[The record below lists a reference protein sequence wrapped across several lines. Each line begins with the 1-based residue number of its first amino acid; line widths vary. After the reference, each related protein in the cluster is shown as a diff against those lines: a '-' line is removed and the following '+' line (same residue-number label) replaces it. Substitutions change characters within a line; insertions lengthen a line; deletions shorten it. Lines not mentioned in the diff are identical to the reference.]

1 MKIAYFDCFAGISGD
16 MTLGALIGVG
26 ADPERLREGLAGLG
40 VGGFSIEIGHRMTGP
55 IEATDVR
62 VVLDDHHHHHHHHH
76 RRLHDIL
83 EMIRGANL
91 SDRVKQ
97 TAERIFRRLA
107 EAEGKVHGSSP
118 EEVHFHEVGAVDA
131 IVDIVGAAICL
142 EMLGWPKVVASPMP
156 TFHGYAKGSH
166 GIFPLPAPATAE
178 ILRGVPW
185 RKLDIEGELV
195 TPTGAAIIREI
206 AGEFGPLP
214 AMTVEGIGY
223 GAGKSDFGIPNALRV
238 MIGEEATAPSNSAE
252 SVTVIETNIDDLN
265 PQFYEIAI
273 EWLFAAGALD
283 VFLTPIQMKKNRPG
297 TLLSVICDPDLAEA
311 VAAVIL
317 AETSTLG
324 VRMSRWERLCL
335 DRRWEEV
342 VTEFGVI
349 RIKIGERDGKEIT
362 ASPEYED
369 CKRAAIE
376 HGAPIRRVHET
387 ALTIYRA
394 GKGTF

>member
-40 VGGFSIEIGHRMTGP
+40 VGGFSIEVGHRMTGP

-62 VVLDDHHHHHHHHH
+62 VILDDHHHHHH

-206 AGEFGPLP
+206 AEGFGPLP

-238 MIGEEATAPSNSAE
+238 MIGEEATTHGDSAE
-252 SVTVIETNIDDLN
+252 CVTVIETNIDDLN

-273 EWLFAAGALD
+273 ERLFAAGALD

-297 TLLSVICDPDLAEA
+297 TLLSVICDPDLTEA

-317 AETSTLG
+317 AETSTFG
-324 VRMSRWERLCL
+324 VRISQWERLCL

-342 VTEFGVI
+342 VTKFGVI

-376 HGAPIRRVHET
+376 HGTPVRRVHET
-387 ALTIYRA
+387 ALTVYRA

>member
-40 VGGFSIEIGHRMTGP
+40 VGGFSIEVGHRMTGP

-62 VVLDDHHHHHHHHH
+62 VILDNHHHHHH

-83 EMIRGANL
+83 EMIRGAKL
-91 SDRVKQ
+91 SEPVKQ
-97 TAERIFRRLA
+97 TAERIFLRLA
-107 EAEGKVHGSSP
+107 EAEAKVHGSSP
-118 EEVHFHEVGAVDA
+118 EEVQFHEVGAVDA

-206 AGEFGPLP
+206 AEGFGPLP

-238 MIGEEATAPSNSAE
+238 MIGEEATTPGDSAE
-252 SVTVIETNIDDLN
+252 CVTVIETNIDDLN

-273 EWLFAAGALD
+273 ERLFAAGALD

-311 VAAVIL
+311 IAAVIL
-317 AETSTLG
+317 AETSTFG
-324 VRMSRWERLCL
+324 VRISQWERLCL

-376 HGAPIRRVHET
+376 HGTPVRRVHET
-387 ALTIYRA
+387 ALTVYRA

>member
-16 MTLGALIGVG
+16 MTLGALIGAG

-40 VGGFSIEIGHRMTGP
+40 VGGFSIEVGHRMTGP

-62 VVLDDHHHHHHHHH
+62 VILDDHHHHHH

-83 EMIRGANL
+83 EMIRGAKL
-91 SDRVKQ
+91 SEPVKQ
-97 TAERIFRRLA
+97 TAERIFLRLA
-107 EAEGKVHGSSP
+107 EAEAKVHGSSP
-118 EEVHFHEVGAVDA
+118 EEVQFHEVGAVDA

-206 AGEFGPLP
+206 AEGFGPLP

-238 MIGEEATAPSNSAE
+238 MIGEEATTPGDSAE
-252 SVTVIETNIDDLN
+252 CVTVIETNIDDLN

-273 EWLFAAGALD
+273 ERLFAAGALD

-311 VAAVIL
+311 IAAVIL
-317 AETSTLG
+317 AETSTFG
-324 VRMSRWERLCL
+324 VRISQWERLCL

-342 VTEFGVI
+342 VTKFGVI

-376 HGAPIRRVHET
+376 HGTPVRRVHET
-387 ALTIYRA
+387 ALTVYRA

>member
-16 MTLGALIGVG
+16 MTLGALIGAG
-26 ADPERLREGLAGLG
+26 ADADRLRKGLAGLG
-40 VGGFSIEIGHRMTGP
+40 VGGFSIEVGRRMTGP

-62 VVLDDHHHHHHHHH
+62 VILDDHHHHHH

-91 SDRVKQ
+91 SDRVKL
-97 TAERIFRRLA
+97 TAERIFLRLA

-118 EEVHFHEVGAVDA
+118 EEVQFHEVGAVDA
-131 IVDIVGAAICL
+131 IVDIVGTALCL
-142 EMLGWPKVVASPMP
+142 EMLGWPKVVSSPMP

-166 GIFPLPAPATAE
+166 GVFPLPAPATAE
-178 ILRGVPW
+178 ILRGIPW
-185 RKLDIEGELV
+185 RKLDIKGELV

-206 AGEFGPLP
+206 AEGFGPLP
-214 AMTVEGIGY
+214 AMTVESIGY

-238 MIGEEATAPSNSAE
+238 MIGEEAAAAE
-252 SVTVIETNIDDLN
+252 SQGVTVIETNIDDLN
-265 PQFYEIAI
+265 PQFYETAM
-273 EWLFAAGALD
+273 ERLFDAGALD

-297 TLLSVICDPDLAEA
+297 TLLSVICDPDLTEA
-311 VAAVIL
+311 IAAVIL

-324 VRMSRWERLCL
+324 VRMSRWERVCL

-342 VTEFGVI
+342 VTEFGII
-349 RIKIGERDGKEIT
+349 RIKIGERDGKAIT

-387 ALTIYRA
+387 AFTVYRA

>member
-16 MTLGALIGVG
+16 MTLGALIGAG

-40 VGGFSIEIGHRMTGP
+40 VGGYRIEVGKKMTGP

-62 VVLDDHHHHHHHHH
+62 VLLDDRHHHHH
-76 RRLHDIL
+76 RRLKDIR
-83 EMIRGANL
+83 EMIRGAEL
-91 SDRVKQ
+91 SGEVKR
-97 TAERIFRRLA
+97 TAEGIFTRLA
-107 EAEGKVHGSSP
+107 EAEGRVHGRSP

-131 IVDIVGAAICL
+131 IVDIVGTALCL

-166 GIFPLPAPATAE
+166 GVFPLPAPATAE
-178 ILRGVPW
+178 LLRGIPW

-206 AGEFGPLP
+206 AAGFGPLP
-214 AMTVEGIGY
+214 AMTVESIGY

-238 MIGEEATAPSNSAE
+238 MIGREAAVSVSPAE

-265 PQFYEIAI
+265 PQFYETAM
-273 EWLFAAGALD
+273 ERLFAAGALD
-283 VFLTPIQMKKNRPG
+283 VFLSPIQMKKNRPG

-311 VAAVIL
+311 IAAVIL
-317 AETSTLG
+317 AETSTFG
-324 VRMSRWERLCL
+324 IRISRWERICL
-335 DRRWEEV
+335 ERRWEEV

-349 RIKIGERDGKEIT
+349 RIKIGERNGRPIT

-369 CKRAAIE
+369 CKKAAAE
-376 HGAPIRRVHET
+376 HGVAVRHVHENAA
-387 ALTIYRA
+387 ALFCR
-394 GKGTF
+394 KESR